1 MDALDSS
8 IQYRAEGLMLM
19 LMLMPV
25 SAVTMEYKGQ
35 RQSTGCG
42 ASQEMEATD
51 SCSRKLVGAG
61 FCYILVAV
69 AAAAGPRALWRAKK
83 GSIPA
88 GNCDG
93 QR

>member
-1 MDALDSS
+1 M
-8 IQYRAEGLMLM
+8 LMLM

-25 SAVTMEYKGQ
+25 SAVTIEYKARGQ
-35 RQSTGCG
+35 SIGCG

-51 SCSRKLVGAG
+51 SYSRKLVGAG
-61 FCYILVAV
+61 FCSILVAV
-69 AAAAGPRALWRAKK
+69 AAAAGSRALWRAKK
-83 GSIPA
+83 GSIAA